1 MRRLDKSTAVSP
13 RCWKGGRPQ
22 RARHMSAV
30 RSGTE
35 MSPCPRGYRSSARD
49 ASHCHD
55 AVVVSGVV
63 VRGSGSLGSPAA
75 RRKQPSPLA
84 TRRGRRAPHWS
95 GFTASPGF
103 SLQSPARSSLPLSSV
118 TYRSSLIASPP
129 KAMGLA
135 PQRHAHH
142 FLCFPLSSMLTYP
155 PFNVHSH
162 CTHTFTP

>member
-13 RCWKGGRPQ
+13 GCWKGGRPQ

-35 MSPCPRGYRSSARD
+35 MSPCPRGYSSPARD

-63 VRGSGSLGSPAA
+63 VRWSGSLGSPAA
-75 RRKQPSPLA
+75 RRKQQGPLA

-95 GFTASPGF
+95 GFTAAAARHQASPSNPLRAHP
-103 SLQSPARSSLPLSSV
+103 SLYHRSRIAHRSSRARARQGGQRRGIMPIVFFASRFPSC
-118 TYRSSLIASPP
+118 SLTHFSP
-129 KAMGLA
+129 
-135 PQRHAHH
+135 
-142 FLCFPLSSMLTYP
+142 
-155 PFNVHSH
+155 
-162 CTHTFTP
+162 FTVFTS